1 MKKHLLFALI
11 LAVFFCSSC
20 TEAKRFLAE
29 KTDTKAKPTP
39 QINDPSLTLKAS
51 PSASQSPK
59 VTPATTATFS
69 GDIAGKAGKR
79 LLYQLLE
86 KNNKK
91 PIKLDLLLSDEQLEQ
106 LNDVDKGKK
115 WYFDL
120 AYQDQDGF
128 NTGGELLIDITKG
141 KGDLRLTGNHLT
153 GNIVVTN
160 WTGPKQGLMSISA
173 KPASSEPT
181 SAKKE
186 EPKPSL
192 PAQVEGKKKQ
202 SAANNPPL

>member
-1 MKKHLLFALI
+1 MKKLLFFVLS
-11 LAVFFCSSC
+11 LLVVFFSSC
-20 TEAKRFLAE
+20 ADAKRFLDE

-39 QINDPSLTLKAS
+39 QVNDPNITLKAS

-59 VTPATTATFS
+59 ATPATAATFS

-91 PIKLDLLLSDEQLEQ
+91 SVKLDLLLSDEQLAQ
-106 LNDVDKGKK
+106 MNDVDNGKR

-120 AYQDQDGF
+120 AYEGQDGY
-128 NTGGELLIDITKG
+128 NTGGELLIDIGKG
-141 KGDLRLTGNHLT
+141 KGDLKLSGNHLT
-153 GNIVVTN
+153 GSIIVTN
-160 WTGPKQGLMSISA
+160 WSGPKQGLMSISA

-186 EPKPSL
+186 EPKPS
-192 PAQVEGKKKQ
+192 PSAPVEGKKKQ